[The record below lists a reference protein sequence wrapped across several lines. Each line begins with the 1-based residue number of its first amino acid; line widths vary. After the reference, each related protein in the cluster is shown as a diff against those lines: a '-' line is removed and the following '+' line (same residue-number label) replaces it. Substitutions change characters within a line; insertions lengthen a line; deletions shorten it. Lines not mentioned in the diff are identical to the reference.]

1 MNFNAYTYELFLK
14 LNNSQSEEVKA
25 QFEAEPIEIDIPLN
39 KFKWSPLQLA
49 AYKGNMDLVKYFLN
63 KGAKKDYRNS
73 SGFTAQMLAESKGFH
88 EVSGFIDRFM
98 VVEVEVVRCIE
109 D

>member
-1 MNFNAYTYELFLK
+1 MNFNAHTYELFLK

-25 QFEAEPIEIDIPLN
+25 QFEAEPIAVDIPLN
-39 KFKWSPLQLA
+39 KFRWTPLQLA
-49 AYKGNMDLVKYFLN
+49 AYKGNMDLVRYFLD
-63 KGAKKDYRNS
+63 KGANKDYRNS

-98 VVEVEVVRCIE
+98 VVEVEVIRCIE